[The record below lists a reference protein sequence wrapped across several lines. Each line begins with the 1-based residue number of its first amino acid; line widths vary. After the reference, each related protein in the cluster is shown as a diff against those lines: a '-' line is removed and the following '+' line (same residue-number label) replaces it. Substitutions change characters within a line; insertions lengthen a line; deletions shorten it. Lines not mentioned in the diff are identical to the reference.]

1 MVMMASLLAVPAAA
15 GAAAKIDYAQPGSAF
30 LILAPGYWGGLPLHD
45 QSTDQLKMYDALTPL
60 RGNVTQADLEANF
73 ISERFGAQGPGQTV
87 EPTPQA
93 GLTVTRDRYGVAH
106 IYGKTRSATMFGV
119 GWVAYEDRG
128 LLMDLG
134 RGPARVACSMPGI
147 NASACHLG
155 ARSPHRQPT
164 TCPQQSSPSARPAGT
179 PQVRRTFQD
188 WVAGERPAPQAGKTD
203 KWTEDALRRLRL
215 HRLDLRQRRR

>member
-1 MVMMASLLAVPAAA
+1 MVMMAALLAVPAAA

-30 LILAPGYWGGLPLHD
+30 QILAPGEWGGLPLND

-119 GWVAYEDRG
+119 ARLKLANNVDGNHDVKSDKPVGISVYGYGQYTSYWYPGG
-128 LLMDLG
+128 LNLEIL
-134 RGPARVACSMPGI
+134 
-147 NASACHLG
+147 
-155 ARSPHRQPT
+155 
-164 TCPQQSSPSARPAGT
+164 PQ
-179 PQVRRTFQD
+179 
-188 WVAGERPAPQAGKTD
+188 
-203 KWTEDALRRLRL
+203 
-215 HRLDLRQRRR
+215 